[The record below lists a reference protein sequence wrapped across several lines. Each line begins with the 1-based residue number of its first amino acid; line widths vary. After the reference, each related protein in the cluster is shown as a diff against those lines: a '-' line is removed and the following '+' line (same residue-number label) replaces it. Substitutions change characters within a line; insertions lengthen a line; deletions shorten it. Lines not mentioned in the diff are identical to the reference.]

1 MTNADLKQRFPH
13 ASPDF
18 LARNAS
24 QDGQASPHDHR
35 PRLHAVQPESDERLP
50 LDARPEGEE
59 TRWYASARRFE
70 ILFTVHSQ
78 RPCDW
83 DGWDIKALQDF
94 LVKAGVIPEDGWKT
108 LSGRVVSEKVATE
121 AEEKTV
127 ITITAC

>member
-1 MTNADLKQRFPH
+1 MTKDELQSRFPN

-18 LARNAS
+18 LARNACD
-24 QDGQASPHDHR
+24 QGQGQSRYYNSRVHS
-35 PRLHAVQPESDERLP
+35 VQPESDERLS
-50 LDARPEGEE
+50 LDAGAQGEE

-70 ILFTVHSQ
+70 IVFTVYSQ

-94 LVKAGVIPEDGWKT
+94 LCKAGILPDDGWKT

-121 AEEKTV
+121 GEEKTV